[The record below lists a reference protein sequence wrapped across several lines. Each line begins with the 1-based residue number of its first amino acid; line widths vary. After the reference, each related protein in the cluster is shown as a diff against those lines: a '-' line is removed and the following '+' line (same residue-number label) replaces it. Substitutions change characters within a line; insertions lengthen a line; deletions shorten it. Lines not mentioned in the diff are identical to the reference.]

1 MSKRRKQSFSD
12 SDTGL
17 DKYPEFYDED
27 IQYILDINDSGLLL
41 NEITESVFKDYPVQV
56 PRDEIGWS
64 QLPVE
69 GVCFEVVGIGFRGES
84 EDKKSV
90 ILKIDSVDEDC
101 ETSASETERRL
112 ELNDDGVVLKE
123 VREYVFRDG
132 TNEIEFERLGWD
144 DLPVDG
150 VSLTVVGIEMA
161 DGRGEDRNIR
171 FDVV

>member
-12 SDTGL
+12 SDSRL
-17 DKYPEFYDED
+17 DKYPEFYDEE
-27 IQYILDINDSGLLL
+27 IQYVLEINDSGLLL

-56 PRDEIGWS
+56 PRDELQWS

-69 GVCFEVVGIGFRGES
+69 DVRLEVVGIGFRGES

-90 ILKIDSVDEDC
+90 ILKIDSVDTDVADVP
-101 ETSASETERRL
+101 ETRRKL

-132 TNEIEFERLGWD
+132 TNEIEFESLGWD
-144 DLPVDG
+144 DLPIDG
-150 VSLTVVGIEMA
+150 VSLEVVGIDMD
-161 DGRGEDRNIR
+161 DGVEERK
-171 FDVV
+171 VVFEVA